1 MLHAGEVCVVV
12 PINSVSSPLPL
23 MLAARSIPSS
33 IQVITYY
40 FFDQGLLTLLSLRK
54 MSDER
59 YDKLIGKLTGDG
71 IFTLF

>member
-1 MLHAGEVCVVV
+1 
-12 PINSVSSPLPL
+12 